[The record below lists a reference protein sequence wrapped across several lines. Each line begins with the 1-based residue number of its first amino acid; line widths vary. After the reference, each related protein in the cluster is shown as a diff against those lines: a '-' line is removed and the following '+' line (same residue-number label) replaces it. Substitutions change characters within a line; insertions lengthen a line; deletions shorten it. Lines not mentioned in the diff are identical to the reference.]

1 MTTLAQAFGFTRDQ
15 AQAIT
20 EQAFNLLDAGDLDGA
35 ATVFTGLLAL
45 NPLDAGIHAALGS
58 VFHQQGRTA
67 EAIASYDEALELD
80 GDTVLARVN
89 RGELRCQAGQL
100 EGIDDLRV
108 AAGKPSAVQARAQ
121 RLLQRYLR

>member
-1 MTTLAQAFGFTRDQ
+1 MTTLAQEFGFTRDQ

-35 ATVFTGLLAL
+35 ATIFTGLLVL
-45 NPLDAGIHAALGS
+45 NPLDASIHAALGT

-67 EAIASYDEALELD
+67 EARAAYDEAIKLD

-89 RGELRCQAGQL
+89 RGELRLQSGDVKGL
-100 EGIDDLRV
+100 EDLRV
-108 AAGKPSAVQARAQ
+108 AAGTPSAVQGRAKA
-121 RLLQRYLR
+121 LLQRFSR